1 MLACHNL
8 TKSKKACPLPSD
20 VTVTGVATPVAETR
34 MVLQASR
41 LRRFRA
47 SSSSLGR
54 IEVVPVRSVSAC
66 TAIEENFIGKVST
79 VLKEIIIVNFNNQI
93 FK

>member
-1 MLACHNL
+1 
-8 TKSKKACPLPSD
+8 
-20 VTVTGVATPVAETR
+20 

-54 IEVVPVRSVSAC
+54 IKVVPVRSVSAC
-66 TAIEENFIGKVST
+66 TAIEGNFDGKVSAI
-79 VLKEIIIVNFNNQI
+79 LKESIMDDFNKSNIQVDLEE
-93 FK
+93 